1 MGYVTIFNYIYF
13 FSQLRSVP
21 YFGPSHTS
29 VMFFAAIWLDH
40 WATGDGSLCLDL
52 RHVCKCMDG
61 FCFLWEERIYG
72 TRRFNAPA
80 AGAQWK
86 IYVYALL

>member
-1 MGYVTIFNYIYF
+1 MNRPGSYGYPLKNVIEVGGGVCSYNFQIHLVFF

-52 RHVCKCMDG
+52 RHVWKCMDV
-61 FCFLWEERIYG
+61 FF
-72 TRRFNAPA
+72 
-80 AGAQWK
+80 
-86 IYVYALL
+86 